1 MMRRSFNI
9 IANSNVGSNSVACVV
24 GTRRRIIHPLVARP
38 PRGGSRPDGELLFL
52 PDVLGE
58 KTPLMNPHASGQ
70 FAPDPGGAEV
80 LDRKYQFWRESYRRR
95 QTMFPRLRGT

>member
-1 MMRRSFNI
+1 
-9 IANSNVGSNSVACVV
+9 
-24 GTRRRIIHPLVARP
+24 
-38 PRGGSRPDGELLFL
+38 
-52 PDVLGE
+52 
-58 KTPLMNPHASGQ
+58 MNPHARGQ